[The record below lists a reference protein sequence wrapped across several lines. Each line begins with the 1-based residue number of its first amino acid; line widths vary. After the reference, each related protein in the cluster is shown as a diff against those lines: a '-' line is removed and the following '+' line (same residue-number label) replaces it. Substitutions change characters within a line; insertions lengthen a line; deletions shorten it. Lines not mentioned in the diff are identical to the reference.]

1 MSRMRE
7 LLDELE
13 KKRERVHQM
22 GGEKRVARQHA
33 RGKLTARERIDALV
47 DADSFLEMGVHGS
60 EYVDK
65 LVPADGVITGVGEID
80 GRKVCLAAY
89 DFTVLGGS
97 IGVVSQIK
105 VARMRALALR
115 ERIPMIWLV
124 DSAGAR
130 IDPRPNNIEK
140 LALFANSGAM
150 FRDQVTMSGVVPQI
164 AAMMGPGAAGTA
176 YLPGLA
182 DFVPMVRGTSSMAL
196 AGPALVKA
204 AVGETITEEALGGS
218 EIHNRTSGVADQLV
232 ENDPDCLKMIRDY
245 LSFFPQNCSEK
256 PPRRPEAPGRA
267 ALDDAVLDLFPDD
280 PRRAYDVRTL
290 IPMIVD
296 GDTDTPILE
305 MKPLYGR
312 SMVTAWARIG
322 GYPVGIV
329 ANNPKYLGGII
340 DSAAAQKSARFIN
353 LCDAFNIPLVFLVD
367 VPGFV
372 VGSHAE
378 HNGIINHGSSML
390 YAVARATVPKLTV
403 ITRRAYGAGYYVM
416 CGRAF
421 EPDLFVAWPG
431 AEISVMGAEGLVSI
445 AAEKLLANAPNPDE
459 IRQQMVDMIQTQ
471 INPYTVARAGY
482 LDEIIDP
489 RQTRNVLMTALE
501 LSQNKTVERP
511 WRRHGVAP

>member
-7 LLDELE
+7 LLEELE
-13 KKRERVHQM
+13 TKTAKINEM
-22 GGEKRVARQHA
+22 GGEKRVARQHE
-33 RGKLTARERIDALV
+33 RGKLTARERIDQLL
-47 DADSFLEMGVHGS
+47 DDGTFMEMGAHGS

-65 LVPADGVITGVGEID
+65 LIPADGVVTGLGKID
-80 GRKVCLAAY
+80 GRSVCVAAY

-97 IGVVSQIK
+97 IGVVSQVK
-105 VARMRALALR
+105 VARLRDLALR
-115 ERIPMIWLV
+115 SRVPMIWLV

-130 IDPRPNNIEK
+130 IDPRPANIEK
-140 LALFANSGAM
+140 LALFADSGAM
-150 FRDQVTMSGVVPQI
+150 FRDQVIMSGVVPQV

-204 AVGETITEEALGGS
+204 AVGETISEEALGGS
-218 EIHNRTSGVADQLV
+218 EIHNRKSGVADQLV
-232 ENDPDCLKMIRDY
+232 DSDVECLQMIRDY
-245 LSFFPQNCSEK
+245 LSFFPSSCSDL
-256 PPRRPEAPGRA
+256 PPRRAEAPGHSDIGDEI
-267 ALDDAVLDLFPDD
+267 LDIFPED
-280 PRRAYDVRTL
+280 PRRAYDVRDL

-296 GDTDTPILE
+296 DGLLE
-305 MKPLYGR
+305 MKPLYAR
-312 SMVTAWARIG
+312 SIVTGLARISG
-322 GYPVGIV
+322 FPVGIV

-340 DSAAAQKSARFIN
+340 DSAAARKSARFVN

-378 HNGIINHGSSML
+378 HNGIINDGSSML
-390 YAVARATVPKLTV
+390 YAVARATVPKMTV
-403 ITRRAYGAGYYVM
+403 VTRRAYGAGYYVM

-445 AAEKLLANAPNPDE
+445 AAEKLLANTPNPDQ
-459 IRQQMVDMIQTQ
+459 IRKQMVDMIADK
-471 INPYTVARAGY
+471 INPYTVARAGF

-489 RQTRNVLMTALE
+489 RQTRNRLITALE
-501 LSQNKTVERP
+501 LSRNKSVERP
-511 WRRHGVAP
+511 FKRHGIAPQ

>member
-1 MSRMRE
+1 MSRMRDLLNE
-7 LLDELE
+7 LDE
-13 KKRERVHQM
+13 KRARVHEM
-22 GGEKRVARQHA
+22 GGEKRIARQHA
-33 RGKLTARERIDALV
+33 RGKMTARERIEALV
-47 DADSFLEMGVHGS
+47 DPGSFLEMGAHGS
-60 EYVDK
+60 EYGDR
-65 LVPADGVITGVGEID
+65 LVPADGVITGIGDID
-80 GRKVCLAAY
+80 GRKTCIAAY

-105 VARMRALALR
+105 VARMREIALR
-115 ERIPMIWLV
+115 ERIPMVWLV

-130 IDPRPNNIEK
+130 IDPRPNNLQK

-150 FRDQVTMSGVVPQI
+150 FRDQVTMSGVVPQV

-218 EIHNRTSGVADQLV
+218 EVHNRKSGVADQLV
-232 ENDPDCLKMIRDY
+232 DSDAQCLDMIRDY
-245 LSFFPQNCSEK
+245 LSFFPSSCHDK
-256 PPRRPEAPGRA
+256 PPRRADPPGRA
-267 ALDDAVLDLFPDD
+267 VLPDDVLDLFPDD

-290 IPMIVD
+290 LPMIVD
-296 GDTDTPILE
+296 DSLLE
-305 MKPLYGR
+305 MKPLYAR
-312 SMVTAWARIG
+312 SIVTALARING
-322 GYPVGIV
+322 FPVGIV

-340 DSAAAQKSARFIN
+340 DSAAAQKSARFVN
-353 LCDAFNIPLVFLVD
+353 LCDAFNIPLLFVVD

-378 HNGIINHGSSML
+378 HHGIINHGSSML
-390 YAVARATVPKLTV
+390 YAVARATVPKFTV

-459 IRQQMVDMIQTQ
+459 IRQQMVDMIQKE

-489 RQTRNVLMTALE
+489 RQTRNVLITALE
-501 LSQNKTVERP
+501 VSQNKTVERP